1 MQGPDFLYFVNL
13 GHKTTLRELA
23 IQSLVYR
30 SRILESVEFF
40 SQFETGASP
49 CNLILNQDL
58 NKWFEKIFQ
67 RRLYLPV
74 SLHKGSFSCPTS
86 LSTFL
91 ATSSL
96 VNPVSK
102 TSSGDDAQLS
112 MLLL

>member
-1 MQGPDFLYFVNL
+1 MRVLWRIVQGPDFLYFVNL

-58 NKWFEKIFQ
+58 NKWFEMGQKYFDADFTYQ
-67 RRLYLPV
+67 FLYTKDPLVVP
-74 SLHKGSFSCPTS
+74 
-86 LSTFL
+86 L
-91 ATSSL
+91 AC
-96 VNPVSK
+96 
-102 TSSGDDAQLS
+102 QHFW
-112 MLLL
+112 